1 MKAKTAIKIYDALD
15 NLNQKMEEL
24 IKTDENNII
33 NRGMLYYNIFKV

>member
-33 NRGMLYYNIFKV
+33 NRGMLLL